1 MSRHVAK
8 EAFMKMG
15 PFNRLLL
22 VLSAA
27 VALMVTWGALHRP
40 QPRSLFDTLNGDV
53 RWFLEW
59 PLFSFGNLPITPL
72 FLVKCTIFLILLTIF
87 SHMSGR
93 FLGNEILSRSSMD
106 RGRQYAIVRGFGYL
120 VFLLGLIIGLDSTG
134 LNLRSLLVVGG
145 ALGVGVGFGLQN
157 IVANFVAGLVL
168 LWERPVKVGDL
179 IDVGNTNGEVIRIG
193 ARGTWVRTFDNEV
206 IIVPNSEFINNRVTN
221 WTANDR
227 TVRLSVPIGVSYD
240 SNIENVRE
248 LLLDVARRNSDVLEV
263 PAPAAIVSSFGDNAV
278 NIVLR
283 VSTGLAER
291 VSMVKSSLLIEI
303 FRVFREQKI
312 EMPFPQRDLH
322 IRSVEAPLVISAP
335 VGRAAAQSA
344 AGETVP

>member
-1 MSRHVAK
+1 
-8 EAFMKMG
+8 
-15 PFNRLLL
+15 
-22 VLSAA
+22 
-27 VALMVTWGALHRP
+27 
-40 QPRSLFDTLNGDV
+40 
-53 RWFLEW
+53 
-59 PLFSFGNLPITPL
+59 
-72 FLVKCTIFLILLTIF
+72 
-87 SHMSGR
+87 
-93 FLGNEILSRSSMD
+93 
-106 RGRQYAIVRGFGYL
+106 L

-206 IIVPNSEFINNRVTN
+206 IIVPNSEFVNNRVTN

-240 SNIENVRE
+240 CNIENVRE
-248 LLLDVARRNSDVLEV
+248 LLLDVARRNSDVLAV
-263 PAPAAIVSSFGDNAV
+263 PAPAAMVSGFGDNAV

-291 VSMVKSSLLIEI
+291 VSMVKSDLLIEI

-322 IRSVEAPLVISAP
+322 IRSVEAPFVISAP
-335 VGRAAAQSA
+335 AGRAVAQSA
-344 AGETVP
+344 AGETAA